1 MIKVFYKDDIIK
13 RLGAIFTYGL
23 SLNYSH
29 KIMEE
34 RIANSP
40 LVNDLENNEHD
51 IETTLKSVI
60 ESTYHVKLMQKADI
74 TFKGLFFAETY
85 FKLFLTLNKSFN
97 YLFLYWPISRMVE
110 KYDIY
115 HEMDFSNLLTD
126 FNLEVKKMV
135 LLKKLSKEKKIKLSQ
150 ISKLTGINKNT
161 IDRYAKS
168 DDYLY
173 AASYSAIY
181 KLSSLLKVKA
191 NLFVSSLDVY
201 LDQTVYLGDKSN
213 QDYRNYLGLYFA
225 NYFDNRIEE
234 SDYRYDSKKQFFVSN
249 SGLKISISM
258 LDDKIDGYIPIDNKT
273 YLVIFMPTST
283 KKDVSVNEKLKSLNA
298 YEIMLVYQDKVSFL
312 KKGIIKEITST
323 VFKSMVVR
331 AKTALI

>member
-1 MIKVFYKDDIIK
+1 
-13 RLGAIFTYGL
+13 
-23 SLNYSH
+23 
-29 KIMEE
+29 
-34 RIANSP
+34 
-40 LVNDLENNEHD
+40 
-51 IETTLKSVI
+51 
-60 ESTYHVKLMQKADI
+60 MQKADI